1 MVKTN
6 EDTTVD
12 LRTLAGSMENER
24 HGDEEALSN
33 RMEGWKITIL
43 R

>member
-12 LRTLAGSMENER
+12 LRTLAGSVENER
-24 HGDEEALSN
+24 HGDEALSN